1 MKQPPRPQTYT
12 QVDAEKIGYQSI
24 TTPYLK
30 GSKRE
35 MEQLERVLQDM
46 VGLEHCIIESAY
58 GLEVGRLKIELL

>member
-1 MKQPPRPQTYT
+1 
-12 QVDAEKIGYQSI
+12 
-24 TTPYLK
+24 
-30 GSKRE
+30 